1 MTMAEPS
8 LPDRLGRTRE
18 ERGDQV
24 LYRFANG
31 LAIRTERFGKP
42 DTLRILPLGSPQG
55 ALMNHLANFPAR
67 VCDRRVLEPFAGSG
81 ALGLMALAL
90 GARHVDF
97 VDINPRAAE
106 FQRANAELCKLDPAR
121 FASVTGD
128 LADFAPARRYD
139 LIVANPPFVPTPDG
153 IVGTITSNGG
163 PDGSRFADMLFGRL
177 DELLE
182 PEGEALVYLLEL
194 VRHGQ
199 PLAAERLCT
208 QLEHRPVELTPAQA
222 EPTPLAAYRRAYT
235 TLFPDATD
243 AVARW
248 AGGLADRHG
257 PELAVCH
264 YIADVGPRTAAATSC
279 VVREDFAQKF
289 GAAWLVPSQAQDS
302 LAAVRVLE
310 NVIPPG

>member
-1 MTMAEPS
+1 MTTDEAG

-31 LAIRTERFGKP
+31 LTICTERFGKP
-42 DTLRILPLGSPQG
+42 DALRILPLGSPQG
-55 ALMNHLANFPAR
+55 ALMNHLASFPAR
-67 VCDRRVLEPFAGSG
+67 VRDRRVLEPFAGSG
-81 ALGLMALAL
+81 ALGFMALAL

-106 FQRANAELCKLDPAR
+106 FQRASAELSKMEPAR
-121 FASVTGD
+121 FASITGD
-128 LADFAPARRYD
+128 LADFAPHHRYD

-153 IVGTITSNGG
+153 VAGAITSNGG

-177 DELLE
+177 EQLLD
-182 PEGEALVYLLEL
+182 PDGEALVYLLEL

-199 PLAAERLCT
+199 PLVAERIRA
-208 QLEHRPVELTPAQA
+208 QLEHRAVELSPAQA
-222 EPTPLAAYRRAYT
+222 EPTPLAAYRAAYVA
-235 TLFPDATD
+235 LFPDATD
-243 AVARW
+243 AIARW
-248 AGGLADRHG
+248 ASALTDRHG

-264 YIADVGPRTAAATSC
+264 YIAHVGSRAAAPTSC
-279 VVREDFAQKF
+279 VVRDNFAQKF
-289 GAAWLVPSQAQDS
+289 GAAWLVPSQAQDQ

-310 NVIPPG
+310 NVIPPQ